1 MGLGSLALGVVIS
14 VALVIVGKAEPF
26 GGFEEDENEA
36 DDDEEKDGKHDPHS
50 NPCCLHSYGVPG

>member
-50 NPCCLHSYGVPG
+50 NPYCLHS

>member
-26 GGFEEDENEA
+26 GGFEENENEA
-36 DDDEEKDGKHDPHS
+36 DDDEEKDGKRDPHS
-50 NPCCLHSYGVPG
+50 NP